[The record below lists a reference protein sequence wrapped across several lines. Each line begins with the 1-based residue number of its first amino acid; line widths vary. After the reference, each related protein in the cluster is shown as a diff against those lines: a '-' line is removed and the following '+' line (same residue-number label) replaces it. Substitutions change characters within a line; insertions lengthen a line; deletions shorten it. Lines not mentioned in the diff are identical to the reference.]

1 MNNTATLVYF
11 ELRRKEKSISTKE
24 ACKIYR
30 TLYGYNNS
38 SCYGRYHTRVD
49 GLLDR
54 VGGLRVAK
62 SLFLIRNED
71 SEEVLNFLLDSKAIV
86 KTWQVITSDEEAEA
100 LSL

>member
-1 MNNTATLVYF
+1 MKTATLIYF
-11 ELRRKEKSISTKE
+11 ELQRKEKSISTKD

-49 GLLDR
+49 GVLDR
-54 VGGLRVAK
+54 IGGLRVAK

-71 SEEVLNFLLDSKAIV
+71 VEEVLTFLVDSKAVV
-86 KTWQVITSDEEAEA
+86 KTWQVVTSDEETEA
-100 LSL
+100 LKL